1 VLIEEVRVLVCSSTL
16 CELLSMFLALVM
28 GRSCVFADRRGL
40 WWLDVSFVLDLLE
53 VHGARNVL
61 FPASTTLRET
71 RGYGHSTVAPVMRS
85 DVKDL
90 AGGIKRAAR
99 AVMPVFGPL
108 WSHPTP
114 LFAMP
119 PPCRRL
125 PRRLQTS
132 SLIETSC
139 SQIHQYRIS

>member
-90 AGGIKRAAR
+90 AGGIKESGSSGHASFRSSLVAPDAVVCHAAT
-99 AVMPVFGPL
+99 L
-108 WSHPTP
+108 
-114 LFAMP
+114 P
-119 PPCRRL
+119 PPPETLADQL
-125 PRRLQTS
+125 PD
-132 SLIETSC
+132 
-139 SQIHQYRIS
+139 